1 MVSRLYNDLQR
12 EVEGRKEGLDIQL
25 RQEAALKI
33 ELQTKAQE
41 LAAKGDVLTLLEAKC
56 NDLEGNLKKKVGE
69 NRSLILQV

>member
-33 ELQTKAQE
+33 ELDAKGQE
-41 LAAKGDVLTLLEAKC
+41 LAAKGQMLALLEGRC
-56 NDLEGNLKKKVGE
+56 NDLEGTLKKKIGE

>member
-33 ELQTKAQE
+33 EL
-41 LAAKGDVLTLLEAKC
+41 
-56 NDLEGNLKKKVGE
+56 
-69 NRSLILQV
+69 